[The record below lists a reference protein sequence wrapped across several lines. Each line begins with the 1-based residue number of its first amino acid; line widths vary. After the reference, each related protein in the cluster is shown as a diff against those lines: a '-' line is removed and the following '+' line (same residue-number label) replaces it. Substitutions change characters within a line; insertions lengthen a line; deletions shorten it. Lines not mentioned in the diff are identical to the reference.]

1 MKPLPLVLVLC
12 GGAVLAA
19 CATPAPPP
27 TTSIADRQ
35 CVASPALAAAT
46 ALSLPSNRVRVTLD
60 GTAPCV
66 EANGS
71 RSVYTVFRLP
81 EAEAEY
87 LLSLT
92 SAPLGQGLFYPRV
105 TVLDANGGMLRE
117 IPRETF
123 VFRGNTL
130 SLGLRMRP
138 AEEYLLVMSDPETTG
153 ESISRIEDSTSMMAV
168 PVGVGAMMIHQG
180 ASTTANYTY
189 AYNGVITVS
198 TSEAP

>member
-1 MKPLPLVLVLC
+1 MSLSPSLLVAGLGL
-12 GGAVLAA
+12 GALLSG
-19 CATPAPPP
+19 CTPPPPP
-27 TTSIADRQ
+27 TTSIADRT
-35 CVASPALAAAT
+35 CVAAPDFAAAT
-46 ALSLPSNRVRVTLD
+46 ALGLPARQMRVTLD

-66 EANGS
+66 EANGA

-81 EAEAEY
+81 EAEGEY

-92 SAPLGQGLFYPRV
+92 SAPIGEGLFYPRV
-105 TVLDANGGMLRE
+105 TILGANGNTLRE
-117 IPRETF
+117 ISRDAF

-138 AEEYLLVMSDPETTG
+138 EEEYLLVMSDPDTTG
-153 ESISRIEDSTSMMAV
+153 QSISRIEEEVTATTYA
-168 PVGVGAMMIHQG
+168 VGAVVYSG

>member
-1 MKPLPLVLVLC
+1 MSMKPFSLFTALSL
-12 GGAVLAA
+12 GALLTG
-19 CATPAPPP
+19 CTPPPPP
-27 TTSIADRQ
+27 TTSIADRA
-35 CVASPALAAAT
+35 CIAMPDLTSAT
-46 ALSLPSNRVRVTLD
+46 ALDLPTRQVRVTLD
-60 GTAPCV
+60 GTAPCI
-66 EANGS
+66 ETNDT

-81 EAEAEY
+81 EADGEY

-92 SAPLGQGLFYPRV
+92 SAPLGEGLFYPRV
-105 TVLDANGGMLRE
+105 TALGANGNVLRE
-117 IPRETF
+117 IPRDSF

-138 AEEYLLVMSDPETTG
+138 EEKYLLVMSDPENTG
-153 ESISRIEDSTSMMAV
+153 QNISRIEEAV
-168 PVGVGAMMIHQG
+168 TATTYAVGAVVYSG